1 MTRLN
6 RRQFTAGLG
15 GLAIAAASGVGS
27 RSAALALGEAKV
39 VIIGGGPA
47 GATAAVT
54 LKRADPKLDVT
65 LIEPKSQFT
74 TCFFSNHYIAGL
86 RSFDSITH
94 GYHGLRAL
102 GIRVIHDLATTIEL
116 SRKKVVIA
124 RGKELEY
131 DRLVVAPGIEV
142 KLDSIEGYSDA
153 AAEIMPHAWQGG
165 IQTKILKRRLEK
177 LEDGGLVVMSAP
189 RNPYRCPPGPYERAC
204 IIAHHLKTK
213 KPKSKLIILD
223 AKMTYSKQPV
233 FEEAFKKYYG
243 DIVEHHLTN
252 DIDDYTVTRVD
263 AEDGEVWTKAGETF
277 KVALANIIP
286 DQRAGRIAVQA
297 GLTEGDW
304 CPINP
309 ENFAST
315 KAEHVFVIGDAAIAD
330 GMPKSAFSAHSQA
343 VAVAGH
349 ILADLAQRERPEARY
364 RNTCWSWLAPDDSAK
379 IGADFAPGEI
389 NGHPG
394 LAPSG
399 SFVSKTGET
408 AELRKTNFNDS
419 VAWYQTLVSDI
430 YPSAKTP
437 AKGHSGAAGDHG

>member
-1 MTRLN
+1 MKRLN

-15 GLAIAAASGVGS
+15 GLAVASVSGIAT
-27 RSAALALGEAKV
+27 RSPALALGEAKV

-54 LKRADPKLDVT
+54 LKRADPQLDIT

-102 GIRVIHDLATTIEL
+102 GIKVIHDVATQIEI
-116 SRKKVVIA
+116 SRKRVAIG
-124 RGKELEY
+124 RGKALEY

-142 KLDSIEGYSDA
+142 KLDSIEGYSEA
-153 AAEIMPHAWQGG
+153 AAEVMPHAWQGG

-204 IIAHHLKTK
+204 VIAHHLKTK

-233 FEEAFKKYYG
+233 FEEAFNKYYG
-243 DIVEHHLTN
+243 GIVEHHLTN
-252 DIDDYTVTRVD
+252 DIDDYTVTRVA
-263 AEDGEVWTKAGETF
+263 AEDGEIWTKAGETF
-277 KVALANIIP
+277 KAALANIIP
-286 DQRAGRIAVQA
+286 DQRAGRIAVDA

-304 CPINP
+304 CPIDP
-309 ENFAST
+309 TNFAST
-315 KAEHVFVIGDAAIAD
+315 KAEHVFVIGDAAISD

-349 ILADLAQRERPEARY
+349 ILADLSQKERPEARY
-364 RNTCWSWLAPDDSAK
+364 RNTCWSWLAPEDSVK
-379 IGADFAPGEI
+379 IGADFAPGEV
-389 NGHPG
+389 NGRLG
-394 LAPSG
+394 LAASG

-408 AELRKTNFNDS
+408 PELRKANFNDS
-419 VAWYQTLVSDI
+419 IAWYQTLISDV
-430 YPSAKTP
+430 YPTNKLP
-437 AKGHSGAAGDHG
+437 AKDKGSVDADHG